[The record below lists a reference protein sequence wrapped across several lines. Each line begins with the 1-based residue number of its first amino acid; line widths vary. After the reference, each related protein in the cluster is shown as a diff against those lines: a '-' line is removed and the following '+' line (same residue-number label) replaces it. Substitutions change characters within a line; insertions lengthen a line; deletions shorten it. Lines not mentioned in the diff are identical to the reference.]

1 MAAMAELD
9 SFIVKYKQLGKKDC
23 DVTLTLKLEAGKV
36 SVCLNLSLDDLPD
49 PAERSTF
56 PSI

>member
-9 SFIVKYKQLGKKDC
+9 SFIVKYKQLGKKEC
-23 DVTLTLKLEAGKV
+23 DVTLTLKLEARKFL
-36 SVCLNLSLDDLPD
+36 VCVNLSHDDLPD